1 MTLDDFLIDVA
12 VILNVPQTVLETSYY
27 MVDLPKIIESVRKRD
42 IVKRLGDLQMILATN
57 NRGMEEADYK
67 SYITGLNKSLGI
79 KAEQK
84 FDRAKFEELR
94 ALTGMGANRA
104 R

>member
-1 MTLDDFLIDVA
+1 
-12 VILNVPQTVLETSYY
+12 
-27 MVDLPKIIESVRKRD
+27 MVDLPKIIEAVRKRD
-42 IVKRLGDLQMILATN
+42 IANRLGDIYMIVATN
-57 NRGMEEADYK
+57 NRSIEEADYK
-67 SYITGLNKSLGI
+67 SYISGLNKSLGV

-94 ALTGMGANRA
+94 ALTSMGANKA

>member
-1 MTLDDFLIDVA
+1 
-12 VILNVPQTVLETSYY
+12 
-27 MVDLPKIIESVRKRD
+27 MVDIPKIIEAARKRD
-42 IVKRLGDLQMILATN
+42 VANRLGDIYMIVATN
-57 NRGMEEADYK
+57 NRSIEEADYK
-67 SYITGLNKSLGI
+67 TYISGLNKSLGV
-79 KAEQK
+79 KTEQK

>member
-1 MTLDDFLIDVA
+1 
-12 VILNVPQTVLETSYY
+12 
-27 MVDLPKIIESVRKRD
+27 MVDLPKIIESARKRD
-42 IVKRLGDLQMILATN
+42 IAKRLADINMIVATN
-57 NRGMEEADYK
+57 NKALEDADYK
-67 SYITGLNKSLGI
+67 SYISGLNKSLGI

-94 ALTGMGANRA
+94 ALTGMGGNRA

>member
-1 MTLDDFLIDVA
+1 
-12 VILNVPQTVLETSYY
+12 
-27 MVDLPKIIESVRKRD
+27 MVDLPKIIEAVRKRD
-42 IVKRLGDLQMILATN
+42 IADRLGDIYMIVATN
-57 NRGMEEADYK
+57 NRSIEEADYK
-67 SYITGLNKSLGI
+67 TYIGGLNKSLGV

-94 ALTGMGANRA
+94 ALTGMGGNRA